1 MNEPLARFI
10 GLYQQLDKQ
19 QLHRLPEVYAEQVV
33 FTDPAHRIEGLAALG
48 DYFAALYQRLA
59 YCRFVITSQQQQ
71 GQQAWLGWTMTFSHP
86 RLRGGEPV
94 TVEGATRLYA
104 RMRAEAES
112 GQLVHTLHNGQVRSK
127 TLSGRIS
134 QAFQLEMANRLT
146 LGVMVLKALQDYP
159 GGVFCH
165 AVVAARLVRVDT
177 YGYC

>member
-1 MNEPLARFI
+1 MKDPLARFI

-94 TVEGATRLYA
+94 TVEGATRLEFDEACKVCQHRDYFDLGA
-104 RMRAEAES
+104 MLYEQLPLLGSVVRAI
-112 GQLVHTLHNGQVRSK
+112 R
-127 TLSGRIS
+127 GR
-134 QAFQLEMANRLT
+134 
-146 LGVMVLKALQDYP
+146 LGS
-159 GGVFCH
+159 
-165 AVVAARLVRVDT
+165 
-177 YGYC
+177 

>member
-19 QLHRLPEVYAEQVV
+19 QLNRLPEVYAEQVV

-94 TVEGATRLYA
+94 TVEGATRLEFDEAGKVCHHRDYFDLGA
-104 RMRAEAES
+104 MLYEQLPLLGPVVRTIKMR
-112 GQLVHTLHNGQVRSK
+112 
-127 TLSGRIS
+127 
-134 QAFQLEMANRLT
+134 
-146 LGVMVLKALQDYP
+146 LGA
-159 GGVFCH
+159 
-165 AVVAARLVRVDT
+165 
-177 YGYC
+177 

>member
-86 RLRGGEPV
+86 RLRGGDPV
-94 TVEGATRLYA
+94 TVEGATRLEFD
-104 RMRAEAES
+104 EAGKVCLHRDYFDLGAMLYE
-112 GQLVHTLHNGQVRSK
+112 QLPLIG
-127 TLSGRIS
+127 
-134 QAFQLEMANRLT
+134 
-146 LGVMVLKALQDYP
+146 P
-159 GGVFCH
+159 
-165 AVVAARLVRVDT
+165 LVRT
-177 YGYC
+177 IKGRLGA

>member
-19 QLHRLPEVYAEQVV
+19 QLHRLPEVYAEHVV

-71 GQQAWLGWTMTFSHP
+71 GRQAWLGWTMTFSHP

-94 TVEGATRLYA
+94 TVEGATHLEFDEAGKVCQHRDYFDLGAMLYEQLPLLGPVVRTIKMRLGA
-104 RMRAEAES
+104 
-112 GQLVHTLHNGQVRSK
+112 
-127 TLSGRIS
+127 
-134 QAFQLEMANRLT
+134 
-146 LGVMVLKALQDYP
+146 
-159 GGVFCH
+159 
-165 AVVAARLVRVDT
+165 
-177 YGYC
+177 

>member
-94 TVEGATRLYA
+94 TVEGATRLEFDEVGKVCQHSDYFDLGA
-104 RMRAEAES
+104 MLYEQLPLLGPVVRTIKMR
-112 GQLVHTLHNGQVRSK
+112 
-127 TLSGRIS
+127 
-134 QAFQLEMANRLT
+134 
-146 LGVMVLKALQDYP
+146 LGA
-159 GGVFCH
+159 
-165 AVVAARLVRVDT
+165 
-177 YGYC
+177 

>member
-59 YCRFVITSQQQQ
+59 YCRFIITSQQQQ
-71 GQQAWLGWTMTFSHP
+71 GSQAWLGWTMTFSHP

-94 TVEGATRLYA
+94 TVEGATHLEFDEAGKVCQHRDYFDLGAMLYEQLPLLGPVVRTIKMRLGA
-104 RMRAEAES
+104 
-112 GQLVHTLHNGQVRSK
+112 
-127 TLSGRIS
+127 
-134 QAFQLEMANRLT
+134 
-146 LGVMVLKALQDYP
+146 
-159 GGVFCH
+159 
-165 AVVAARLVRVDT
+165 
-177 YGYC
+177 

>member
-94 TVEGATRLYA
+94 TVEGATRLEFDEAGKVSQHRDYFDLGA
-104 RMRAEAES
+104 MLYEQLPLLGPVVRTIKMR
-112 GQLVHTLHNGQVRSK
+112 
-127 TLSGRIS
+127 
-134 QAFQLEMANRLT
+134 
-146 LGVMVLKALQDYP
+146 LGA
-159 GGVFCH
+159 
-165 AVVAARLVRVDT
+165 
-177 YGYC
+177 

>member
-48 DYFAALYQRLA
+48 NYFAALYQRLA

-71 GQQAWLGWTMTFSHP
+71 GRQAWLGWTMTFSHP

-94 TVEGATRLYA
+94 TVEGATHLEFDEAGKVCQHRDYFDLGAMLYEQLPLLGPVVRTIKMRLGA
-104 RMRAEAES
+104 
-112 GQLVHTLHNGQVRSK
+112 
-127 TLSGRIS
+127 
-134 QAFQLEMANRLT
+134 
-146 LGVMVLKALQDYP
+146 
-159 GGVFCH
+159 
-165 AVVAARLVRVDT
+165 
-177 YGYC
+177 